1 MYTNPMQSEAANGA
15 RHASAEKPIRAGG
28 SGLKNEFKD
37 LITDIEELVMQ
48 TASLTGDELSLVRE
62 KLAERLETAKESLQ
76 EMGGDMAKRA
86 RKTAAATNEYVHEQP
101 WKAIGIGATVG
112 LLLGVVLARR

>member
-1 MYTNPMQSEAANGA
+1 MYTKPLQSDAANGA
-15 RHASAEKPIRAGG
+15 RHASAER
-28 SGLKNEFKD
+28 SGHVTGAALKSEFKD